1 MSIFLLFSFLLL
13 LSPSAFASETGKI
26 GINYGRIAD
35 NLPTPEK
42 VVQLLKTQG
51 ITRAK
56 LYDTDSAVLK
66 AFSGSGIALTV
77 ALPNENLTAAA
88 GSQSFTDTWV
98 QNNILP
104 YQPDSK
110 IVAIAVGN
118 EANVDSKVTSYVVPA
133 MSNMYASLQKYS
145 VSDIKISSPISFSVL
160 QNSYPSSAGSFKE
173 ELMESFI
180 QPMLE
185 FLKKTKSYMM
195 VNAYPFF
202 AYSGNSDEISLDYA
216 LFKPNSGVVD
226 LGNGLKYES
235 LFEAQLDAVYAAMAL
250 LKYNDLKIVVTETG
264 WPSQGDENEIGAGSS
279 NAAAYNGNLIKRV
292 LTGGGT
298 PLRPND
304 TLDVYLFALFN
315 ENQKPGPTSER
326 NYGLFYPTEQKVYD
340 VPLTM
345 SKVVAEGPVAEAVAP
360 PVAEAVAPVAEA
372 VAPVAGVVAPVSD
385 SKVVVPKVGQSWC
398 VANEAVEQK
407 KLQAG
412 LDWACGQGK
421 ADCRP
426 IQPGATCYN
435 PGNLVAHASYAFNSY
450 YQKMTRASGTCEFG
464 GAAHVVTQTPKFGS
478 CVFPTGN

>member
-1 MSIFLLFSFLLL
+1 MIKLF
-13 LSPSAFASETGKI
+13 
-26 GINYGRIAD
+26 
-35 NLPTPEK
+35 
-42 VVQLLKTQG
+42 
-51 ITRAK
+51 
-56 LYDTDSAVLK
+56 
-66 AFSGSGIALTV
+66 
-77 ALPNENLTAAA
+77 
-88 GSQSFTDTWV
+88 
-98 QNNILP
+98 
-104 YQPDSK
+104 
-110 IVAIAVGN
+110 
-118 EANVDSKVTSYVVPA
+118 PA
-133 MSNMYASLQKYS
+133 
-145 VSDIKISSPISFSVL
+145 
-160 QNSYPSSAGSFKE
+160 
-173 ELMESFI
+173 
-180 QPMLE
+180 
-185 FLKKTKSYMM
+185 
-195 VNAYPFF
+195 
-202 AYSGNSDEISLDYA
+202 
-216 LFKPNSGVVD
+216 
-226 LGNGLKYES
+226 
-235 LFEAQLDAVYAAMAL
+235 
-250 LKYNDLKIVVTETG
+250 G

-464 GAAHVVTQTPKFGS
+464 GAAHVVTQTPSKS
-478 CVFPTGN
+478 LLLYCV